1 MRGNLPTNKA
11 RAAALTRI
19 EKQIQGRLT
28 SDDAFVGRFL
38 RHAAKGRG
46 KRLRAR
52 LVLLSAS
59 AAGTMSARAERLAS
73 ALELLH
79 LATLAHDDV
88 IDSAADRRHQPTL
101 NARFGNET
109 AVLVG
114 DLMFSQAMNLLIAD
128 MPTVISQIVARAVT
142 QVCLGEIQETKFFK
156 KPGLHPAQYLEMISN
171 KTASLLA
178 ACCEGGAVVGKSA
191 PSAARALADYGRDF
205 GMAFQ
210 IQDDLLDII
219 GEKARVG
226 KPVGLDLAEGRVT
239 LPVIYGL
246 RSTRR
251 QVRQIVLRE
260 IKRPEP
266 RQQVLREALE
276 TCGALERCHNLAQE
290 YADRAGKAIKSLP
303 ASGAKQE
310 LLDLVAFAVER
321 DH

>member
-1 MRGNLPTNKA
+1 MRGKFSTNQA
-11 RAAALTRI
+11 WAPALTRI
-19 EKQIQGRLT
+19 EKQIRGRLT

-38 RHAAKGRG
+38 HHAAKGRG

-52 LVLLSAS
+52 LVLLSAA
-59 AAGTMSARAERLAS
+59 AAGGGSARVERLAT

-88 IDSAADRRHQPTL
+88 IDGAANRRHHPTL
-101 NARFGNET
+101 NYSFGNET

-128 MPTVISQIVARAVT
+128 MPAPITQIVARAVT
-142 QVCLGEIQETKFFK
+142 KVCLGEIQETKFFK
-156 KPGLHPAQYLEMISN
+156 KFSLHPADYLEMISN

-191 PSAARALADYGRDF
+191 PGLARRLAEYGRNF

-210 IQDDLLDII
+210 IQDDLLDIT
-219 GEKARVG
+219 GDLKRVG
-226 KPVGLDLAEGRVT
+226 KPLGLDLKAGRAT

-246 RSTRR
+246 RSSRLSR
-251 QVRQIVLRE
+251 QAVLRE
-260 IKRPEP
+260 IKRPAP
-266 RQQVLREALE
+266 RRRILRQVLEN
-276 TCGALERCHNLAQE
+276 CGALDRCRELARDYVE
-290 YADRAGKAIKSLP
+290 KAVGALKPLP

-310 LLDLVAFAVER
+310 LLEIARFAIER